1 SVQAQLDSGR
11 LEQRFATAEVF
22 ADTPAKAAGSGN
34 AEAAPMAAAMGA
46 MRAARSDVLIVSP
59 YFVPGESG
67 MAALQ
72 DVLDKQV
79 QLTVVTNSLG
89 ATDEPLVHW
98 GYARYRQAMLK
109 MGVSIRELG
118 ARLNGGSSN
127 FGHSSLARLHA
138 KLAVVDQQRLFIG
151 SMNMDRR
158 SERLNTELLL
168 AIDSRELSAE
178 VASLLTGEQAS
189 LTYRLRLAG
198 EDEHIEWVSTEGPH
212 EVAHR
217 TEPDCGW
224 GLRLKLATLSAFVN
238 EENL

>member
-1 SVQAQLDSGR
+1 VLQ
-11 LEQRFATAEVF
+11 
-22 ADTPAKAAGSGN
+22 
-34 AEAAPMAAAMGA
+34 EA
-46 MRAARSDVLIVSP
+46 
-59 YFVPGESG
+59 
-67 MAALQ
+67 
-72 DVLDKQV
+72 LDKQV

-98 GYARYRQAMLK
+98 GYARYRPAMLK
-109 MGVSIRELG
+109 MGVALRELG
-118 ARLNGGSSN
+118 ARLSGRSSA
-127 FGHSSLARLHA
+127 FGDFHSSLARLHA

-151 SMNMDRR
+151 SMNMDAR
-158 SERLNTELLL
+158 SARLNTELLL

-178 VASLLTGEQAS
+178 IASLLTGEQAS

-198 EDEHIEWVSTEGPH
+198 DDEHIEWVSTEGPH